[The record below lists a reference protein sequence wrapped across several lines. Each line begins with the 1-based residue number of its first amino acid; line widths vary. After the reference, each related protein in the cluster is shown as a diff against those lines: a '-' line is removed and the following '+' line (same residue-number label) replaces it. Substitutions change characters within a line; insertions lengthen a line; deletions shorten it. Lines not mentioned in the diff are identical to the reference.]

1 MYHEMWNQS
10 LKYPEQLSVSIIL
23 EKKGKGFRRKFGPF
37 KEDLSE
43 IYFKKT
49 VYKGI
54 IERIGTFQVLSTLLL
69 TDAISRA

>member
-54 IERIGTFQVLSTLLL
+54 I
-69 TDAISRA
+69 